1 MAVAAGVAPRL
12 IHAADQADQSR
23 MIVRSPKPEDLEMPL
38 DGFKDWI
45 TPIDRFFVRCHTYTP
60 KVNLSE
66 WNLKIDGVVN
76 QPVTLSMDDLKKL
89 PRVELVGVLECAGN
103 GRSFYEPHVPGA
115 QWAYG
120 SVGNGRWAGVRL
132 RDVLQKAGLKDGA
145 KDLLLDG
152 ADVPLGKMPKFQRTI
167 PVRKALDPDTLLAY
181 EMNGQPLPVEH
192 GFPLRLIAS
201 GWAGDSW
208 VKWLRRIEVLDHEFE
223 GFWMKTAY
231 RHPGHGVPPGTAV
244 DPKDMIP
251 VTDLNVKSLIASPR
265 EFAKPGAVTIQGAA
279 WSNSAPVT
287 KVDVST
293 DGGQSW
299 KSAKLLGQQTKYG
312 WRLWQYDWKAP
323 EGKHTLIARATNAAG
338 KTQPLAQEWN
348 PSGYL
353 WNVAQAHAVT
363 VSAQPP
369 AKDEENPVSTTI
381 YPDGYKS
388 ACLGCHDESMM
399 RQQRLTR
406 AQWDREL
413 NKMAGWGAEMKPD
426 EREKILNYLASMFK
440 Q

>member
-1 MAVAAGVAPRL
+1 
-12 IHAADQADQSR
+12 
-23 MIVRSPKPEDLEMPL
+23 
-38 DGFKDWI
+38 
-45 TPIDRFFVRCHTYTP
+45 
-60 KVNLSE
+60 
-66 WNLKIDGVVN
+66 
-76 QPVTLSMDDLKKL
+76 
-89 PRVELVGVLECAGN
+89 
-103 GRSFYEPHVPGA
+103 
-115 QWAYG
+115 
-120 SVGNGRWAGVRL
+120 
-132 RDVLQKAGLKDGA
+132 
-145 KDLLLDG
+145 
-152 ADVPLGKMPKFQRTI
+152 
-167 PVRKALDPDTLLAY
+167 
-181 EMNGQPLPVEH
+181 
-192 GFPLRLIAS
+192 
-201 GWAGDSW
+201 
-208 VKWLRRIEVLDHEFE
+208 
-223 GFWMKTAY
+223 
-231 RHPGHGVPPGTAV
+231 
-244 DPKDMIP
+244 MIP

-265 EFAKPGAVTIQGAA
+265 ELAKPGAVSIQGAA
-279 WSNSAPVT
+279 WSNSSPVT

-312 WRLWQYDWKAP
+312 WRLWQYDWKAA

-353 WNVAQAHAVT
+353 WNVAQPYAVT

-388 ACLGCHDESMM
+388 VCLGCHDESMM

-426 EREKILNYLASMFK
+426 EREKILNYLANMFK